1 MEVTDHPVPLGHQ
14 AGAWYHRVAYFARNW
29 RGVAVLSEQID
40 MEQTAFTDVDLLE
53 GERAETTL
61 SLSDDPKGRGRAA
74 TDMLV
79 LTDRRLIHLLD
90 DGRAH
95 QTVFIWLADIIA
107 VRVGTE
113 RTGGVGGYVWGIL
126 SIIAAILVWSVWDR
140 PVLDVVAAGVLL
152 LMGAYLVWD
161 RLNTPPLFQMAISA
175 GGSQMTMNVH
185 RSVDPELVYAF
196 TNRLFETKTRGGR
209 SDDEDDDPSSRATY
223 FAPG

>member
-1 MEVTDHPVPLGHQ
+1 MG
-14 AGAWYHRVAYFARNW
+14 G
-29 RGVAVLSEQID
+29 GMAVLSEQID
-40 MEQTAFTDVDLLE
+40 LEQTAFADVDLLD

-61 SLSDDPKGRGRAA
+61 SLSDDPKRRRGAA

-79 LTDRRLIHLLD
+79 LTDRRLIHLAD
-90 DGRAH
+90 DGRAREA
-95 QTVFIWLADIIA
+95 VFIWLADIIA

-126 SIIAAILVWSVWDR
+126 SIIAAILVWSIWDR

-175 GGSQMTMNVH
+175 GASQMSMNVH
-185 RSVDPELVYAF
+185 RSVPPELVYAF
-196 TNRLFETKTRGGR
+196 ANRLFEAKARGAR
-209 SDDEDDDPSSRATY
+209 SDEDDDDPSSRATF

>member
-1 MEVTDHPVPLGHQ
+1 
-14 AGAWYHRVAYFARNW
+14 
-29 RGVAVLSEQID
+29 
-40 MEQTAFTDVDLLE
+40 
-53 GERAETTL
+53 
-61 SLSDDPKGRGRAA
+61 
-74 TDMLV
+74 MLV

-90 DGRAH
+90 DGRAS
-95 QTVFIWLADIIA
+95 QSVFVWLADIIA

-113 RTGGVGGYVWGIL
+113 RTGGVGGYVWGVL

-161 RLNTPPLFQMAISA
+161 RLNTPPLFQIAISA

-196 TNRLFETKTRGGR
+196 ANRLFETKARGAR
-209 SDDEDDDPSSRATY
+209 SDDDDDDPSSRATF

>member
-1 MEVTDHPVPLGHQ
+1 M
-14 AGAWYHRVAYFARNW
+14 
-29 RGVAVLSEQID
+29 AVLSEQID
-40 MEQTAFTDVDLLE
+40 LGQTAFTDIDLLE

-61 SLSDDPKGRGRAA
+61 SLSDDPKGKRRAA

-79 LTDRRLIHLLD
+79 LTDRRLIHLID
-90 DGRAH
+90 DGGTR
-95 QTVFIWLADIIA
+95 QTVFVWLADVIA

-140 PVLDVVAAGVLL
+140 PVLDAVAAGVLL

-196 TNRLFETKTRGGR
+196 ANRLFETKARGSR
-209 SDDEDDDPSSRATY
+209 SDGDDDDPSSRATY

>member
-1 MEVTDHPVPLGHQ
+1 M
-14 AGAWYHRVAYFARNW
+14 
-29 RGVAVLSEQID
+29 AVLSEQID
-40 MEQTAFTDVDLLE
+40 LGQTSLTDVNLLE

-61 SLSDDPKGRGRAA
+61 SLSDDPKGKRRAS
-74 TDMLV
+74 TDVLV

-90 DGRAH
+90 DGGTR
-95 QTVFIWLADIIA
+95 QTVFVWLADIIA

-113 RTGGVGGYVWGIL
+113 RIGGVGGYIWGIL

-140 PVLDVVAAGVLL
+140 PVLDVVAAGALL

-161 RLNTPPLFQMAISA
+161 RLNTSPLFQMAISA

-185 RSVDPELVYAF
+185 RSVAPELVYAF
-196 TNRLFETKTRGGR
+196 TNRLFETKARGAR
-209 SDDEDDDPSSRATY
+209 SDEDDDDPSSRTTY